1 MHSCASCACHLD
13 ESQDGRLVQHR
24 VRTWP
29 RGCHTSWW
37 QRHWHTNRSAGGGGG
52 GVDPRP
58 TSGAPPRGLL
68 MRHLPAAGAAII
80 LRSLIGVDEDQQHAC
95 MDDICIDRY
104 K

>member
-1 MHSCASCACHLD
+1 MGGWCSTGC
-13 ESQDGRLVQHR
+13 ERGREVATQ
-24 VRTWP
+24 V
-29 RGCHTSWW
+29 
-37 QRHWHTNRSAGGGGG
+37 GGNDTGTQTDPPE
-52 GVDPRP
+52 GVGEEWIPP
-58 TSGAPPRGLL
+58 PPLEPPPRGLL